1 MFFNNIKVAGKLLL
15 IVAVSAVAMLV
26 ISFTGYRALNSADE
40 GMRSMYQKEMQGVQH
55 LGTAIE
61 YSRVMMVKTLQIITA
76 NDVTAERM
84 ASWKKQQKEGVDNVE
99 KALAEY
105 KEAVKGTPAEDT
117 AEIDKQWANYKQVMG
132 RAVELGS
139 QGKTAEAQELY
150 EASGA
155 AATRG
160 LRDALHGTQDVVN
173 KQAEAAA
180 QNNSDANSNAAIMII
195 IVTVVSVVLQALF
208 SVFTANNITSALSA
222 MVHICEKLRDGDFR
236 GSATA
241 MNRGDEFG
249 HLSQVLSD
257 MQRKMGT
264 YMKGVYKAIQDIN
277 DSSGNL
283 KEASMQSAQASVQ
296 SAEAV
301 GDAAHLVMSQENM
314 LKESQELLTKVNDSI
329 QSMRGHAN
337 EVSNNSMTAA
347 NEAEQGNKAL
357 ADSVREIRDVEST
370 VSSTA
375 EMVTRLGARSEEI
388 GAIVDAISQI
398 ASQTNLLA
406 LNAAIEAARA
416 GEHGRG
422 FAVVAEE
429 VRKLAEQ
436 SEEAA
441 HKIADLIN
449 AMQKD
454 TADAVDSMNK
464 GCEAVVN
471 GAKSV
476 EDLQAVFE
484 RIHALVQD
492 GAEKTKA
499 MDAAI
504 VQVNEDAQN
513 ISQSVVEIN
522 SKGREVSSRMES
534 VSAATEEQ
542 SASSE
547 EIASAIESLSSMA
560 TEQKQAL
567 RQFKF

>member
-1 MFFNNIKVAGKLLL
+1 MLFNNIKVAGKLLM
-15 IVAVSAVAMLV
+15 IVAVAAVAMLV
-26 ISFTGYRALNSADE
+26 ISFSGYRALNSADE
-40 GMRSMYQKEMQGVQH
+40 GMQSMYQKEMQGVQH
-55 LGTAIE
+55 LGTAVE

-76 NDVTAERM
+76 QDVSQDRLNT
-84 ASWKKQQKEGVDNVE
+84 WKKQQQDGVNSVE

-105 KEAVKGTPAEDT
+105 KDAVKGTPAEDT
-117 AEIDKQWANYKQVMG
+117 AEIDKQWANYKKVMG
-132 RAVELGS
+132 HAIDLAS
-139 QGKTAEAQELY
+139 QGKGKEAMEYY
-150 EASGA
+150 ESAGSP
-155 AATRG
+155 ATRG
-160 LRDALHGTQDVVN
+160 LRDALHGMQDVVN
-173 KQAEAAA
+173 AQAEAAA
-180 QNNSDANSNAAIMII
+180 QANSDNNSSAAMMII
-195 IVTVVSVVLQALF
+195 VVTIVAIAIQGIF

-236 GSATA
+236 GSSHA
-241 MNRGDEFG
+241 MDRGDEFG
-249 HLSQVLSD
+249 HLSKVLSE
-257 MQRKMGT
+257 MQHNMAS

-301 GDAAHLVMSQENM
+301 GDAAHLVMDQENM
-314 LKESQELLTKVNDSI
+314 LKDSQELLTKVNDSI
-329 QSMRGHAN
+329 QAMRGHAN

-347 NEAEQGNKAL
+347 GEAAQGNKAL
-357 ADSVREIRDVEST
+357 EKSVREIRDVEST

-375 EMVTRLGARSEEI
+375 EMVTRLGSRSEEI
-388 GAIVDAISQI
+388 GAIVDTISQI

-416 GEHGRG
+416 GEQGRG
-422 FAVVAEE
+422 FSVVAEE

-454 TADAVDSMNK
+454 TAEAVDSMNQ

-476 EDLQAVFE
+476 EDLQSVFE
-484 RIHALVQD
+484 RIHELVQD

-513 ISQSVVEIN
+513 ISKSVVEIN

-547 EIASAIESLSSMA
+547 EIASASESLSVMA

-567 RQFKF
+567 SQFKF